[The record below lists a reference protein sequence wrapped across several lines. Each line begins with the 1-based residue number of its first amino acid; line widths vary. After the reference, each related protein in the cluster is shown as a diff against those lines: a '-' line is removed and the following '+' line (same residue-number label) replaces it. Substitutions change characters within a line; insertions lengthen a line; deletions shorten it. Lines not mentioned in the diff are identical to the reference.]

1 MAFILKPAVRE
12 KINLLFAIAGAS
24 GSGKTYSALLLAQ
37 GIAGDNGKIAVIDTE
52 AGRSLQYAP
61 KNGEKANPLNGT
73 FDFLHLDFQPPFT
86 PERYIEAIHSC
97 EKAGASVIVIDSA
110 SHEWNGEGGIVEMS
124 DSIAIKKA
132 TDYQTG
138 EINFKKLEA
147 VKMLSWAEPKKQHKK
162 MMAKLT
168 QVRSHIIFCLR
179 AEEKVKPI
187 KNSKGHTE
195 VVNQGFQPICE
206 KSFMFEM
213 TASLTLEP
221 TKPGK
226 PNYELDKKLNS
237 DMQSIFKNGQL
248 ISIEHG
254 QKLKEWAESGCD
266 IETEKQIDKALNWT
280 KNQKNIFQRCSEL
293 SAFNTIVDHHKYI
306 SAVEKL
312 RDERP
317 ELAQDLQRYE
327 GETRERLE
335 QTETQEHV
343 QS

>member
-1 MAFILKPAVRE
+1 MSFTLQPAVRQ

-61 KNGEKANPLNGT
+61 KNGEQADHNKGT
-73 FDFLHLDFQPPFT
+73 FNFLHLDFVPPFT
-86 PERYIEAIHSC
+86 PERYIEAIQTC
-97 EKAGASVIVIDSA
+97 EQAGASVIVIDSA

-124 DSIAIKKA
+124 DGIALRKA
-132 TDYQTG
+132 TDNQTG

-187 KNSKGHTE
+187 KNHKGFTE

-206 KSFMFEM
+206 KGFMFEM

-221 TKPGK
+221 TNPGK
-226 PNYELDKKLNS
+226 PNYELDKKLNR
-237 DMQSIFKNGQL
+237 DMQVIFQNGQL
-248 ISIEHG
+248 ISVEHG
-254 QKLKEWAESGCD
+254 KRLKEWSESGCD
-266 IETEKQIDKALNWT
+266 IEPKKSQLEQNYERLANTLSQVKDRTQLEKITGHKATINLR
-280 KNQKNIFQRCSEL
+280 KEL
-293 SAFNTIVDHHKYI
+293 
-306 SAVEKL
+306 VEKEPIWAGIIDDLIEQAL
-312 RDERP
+312 REFDNE
-317 ELAQDLQRYE
+317 EAQAD
-327 GETRERLE
+327 
-335 QTETQEHV
+335 V
-343 QS
+343 

>member
-1 MAFILKPAVRE
+1 MAFLLKPAIRE

-61 KNGEKANPLNGT
+61 KNGEQANTEKGT
-73 FDFLHLDFQPPFT
+73 FNFLHLDFQPPFT
-86 PERYIEAIHSC
+86 PERYIEAIQTC
-97 EKAGASVIVIDSA
+97 EQAGASVIVIDSA

-124 DSIAIKKA
+124 DGIALRKA
-132 TDYQTG
+132 TDNQTG

-179 AEEKVKPI
+179 AEEKFKHI
-187 KNSKGHTE
+187 KNHKGFTE

-206 KSFMFEM
+206 KGFMFEM

-221 TKPGK
+221 INPGK
-226 PNYELDKKLNS
+226 PNYELDKKLNG
-237 DMQSIFKNGQL
+237 DMQIIFQNGQL
-248 ISIEHG
+248 ISVEHG
-254 QKLKEWAESGCD
+254 KRLKEWSESGCD
-266 IETEKQIDKALNWT
+266 IEPE
-280 KNQKNIFQRCSEL
+280 RSEL
-293 SAFNTIVDHHKYI
+293 EKDYERLSHALVAVKSRTKLEKITGHAATI
-306 SAVEKL
+306 KL
-312 RDERP
+312 RE
-317 ELAQDLQRYE
+317 ELEEKEPTWAGVINDLVKQALDTFNQEEAQANA
-327 GETRERLE
+327 
-335 QTETQEHV
+335 
-343 QS
+343 